1 MKNELYF
8 FLLLLFCVCLYA
20 IFSPRKVFC
29 AFGDWW
35 WQLSAEFETQGLKP
49 FPQKFNESLPRGLN
63 IHWNACKLRR
73 QIYQFRRQVLA
84 ICRISETS
92 GGQLWADLINRCRWR
107 RFHFCQELTHRQH
120 LCSNTLQCQPV
131 HQLNKLIIGNSP
143 YIIQTPVSCR
153 KRKRFTLNNH
163 TVNTV
168 IINKNIMTSRNAV
181 SISLY
186 FFSFSA
192 ASFSLTKSL
201 SSFCAST
208 MVENETS
215 KK

>member
-1 MKNELYF
+1 MNSIFFCCCCFVFVWMRSFHLVKSSAILVIGGHNSVQNLRRKGGSLSHKNLMKAYH
-8 FLLLLFCVCLYA
+8 
-20 IFSPRKVFC
+20 
-29 AFGDWW
+29 GDWTFIEMHA
-35 WQLSAEFETQGLKP
+35 SYEDK
-49 FPQKFNESLPRGLN
+49 
-63 IHWNACKLRR
+63 
-73 QIYQFRRQVLA
+73 IYQFRRQVLA

-92 GGQLWADLINRCRWR
+92 GCQLWADLINRCRWR